1 MNIFIYSDESGVFD
15 REHDD
20 FYVYGGLLFTNKD
33 SRDDA
38 VRLYRS
44 VEEEI
49 SCKYAPGV
57 ELKATTV
64 KGKHKRRLFGATHGF
79 YRFGGIVN
87 QKTVNAGY
95 YSHKKSKQRYLDFVY
110 KLSVKNAL
118 LQLQQ
123 NEALDLD
130 AIERL
135 IIYTDEHTTA
145 TDGIYELREAVYHEL
160 HIGTQN
166 YEHNLF
172 FPPILAN
179 LKDVELKSCDSKQF
193 PLVRAADIIANT
205 IYRSC
210 TKGIALPEDVMIKT
224 FP

>member
-1 MNIFIYSDESGVFD
+1 MNIYIYSDESGVFD
-15 REHDD
+15 RNHDD
-20 FYVYGGLLFTNKD
+20 YYVYGGLLFTSKEERDAAARMYRAVEKD
-33 SRDDA
+33 VSKYYDD
-38 VRLYRS
+38 
-44 VEEEI
+44 
-49 SCKYAPGV
+49 GV

-64 KGKHKRRLFGATHGF
+64 KGKHKRRLFGATHNY
-79 YRFGGIVN
+79 YRFGGIVD
-87 QKTVNAGY
+87 QKIVNAGY
-95 YSHKKSKQRYLDFVY
+95 YTHKKSKQRYLDFVY

-118 LQLQQ
+118 LHLQQ
-123 NEALDLD
+123 RGKLDLD
-130 AIERL
+130 SIERL

-166 YEHNLF
+166 YERNLF
-172 FPPILAN
+172 FPPILQN
-179 LKDVELKSCDSKQF
+179 LQDVELKSCDSKQL

-210 TKGIALPEDVMIKT
+210 TKGISLPENVIIKT

>member
-1 MNIFIYSDESGVFD
+1 MNIYIYSDESGVFD
-15 REHDD
+15 RNHDD
-20 FYVYGGLLFTNKD
+20 YYVYGGLLFTSKEE
-33 SRDDA
+33 RDAA
-38 VRLYRS
+38 VRMYLA
-44 VEEEI
+44 VEKEVAQHYDKGI
-49 SCKYAPGV
+49 

-64 KGKHKRRLFGATHGF
+64 KGKHKRRLFGATHNCC
-79 YRFGGIVN
+79 RFGGIVD
-87 QKTVNAGY
+87 QKTVNAGFY
-95 YSHKKSKQRYLDFVY
+95 THKKSRQRYLDFVY

-123 NEALDLD
+123 SGKLNLDS
-130 AIERL
+130 IERL

-172 FPPILAN
+172 FPPILQN
-179 LKDVELKSCDSKQF
+179 LQVVELKSCDSKQL

-210 TKGIALPEDVMIKT
+210 TKGIMLPKDVIIKK

>member
-1 MNIFIYSDESGVFD
+1 MDVYIYSDESGVFD

-20 FYVYGGLLFTNKD
+20 YYVYGGLIFTGKEM
-33 SRDDA
+33 RDDA
-38 VRLYRS
+38 IRLYRS
-44 VEEEI
+44 VEKEI
-49 SCKYAPGV
+49 ANSYDAGI
-57 ELKATTV
+57 ELKATTI

-79 YRFGGIVN
+79 YRFGGIVD
-87 QKTVNAGY
+87 QKKVNAGY
-95 YSHKKSKQRYLDFVY
+95 YTHKKSKQRYLDFVY

-118 LQLQQ
+118 IQLQQ
-123 NEALDLD
+123 QGCLALDS
-130 AIERL
+130 IEQI

-145 TDGIYELREAVYHEL
+145 TDGIYELKEAVYHEL

-166 YEHNLF
+166 FEKNLF
-172 FPPILAN
+172 FPPILVN
-179 LKDVELKSCDSKQF
+179 LRNVDLKSCDSKQH

-210 TKGIALPEDVMIKT
+210 TKDIGLPEDVIIKR